1 MAEKEK
7 RQGRGM
13 SIEFESTEEKEAFFR
28 KCNATGRKGATVVK
42 LLIKGFMEGKFKLD

>member
-7 RQGRGM
+7 RLGRGM
-13 SIEFESTEEKEAFFR
+13 SIEFESAEEKEAYFK
-28 KCNATGRKGATVVK
+28 KCKSTGRKGATVAK